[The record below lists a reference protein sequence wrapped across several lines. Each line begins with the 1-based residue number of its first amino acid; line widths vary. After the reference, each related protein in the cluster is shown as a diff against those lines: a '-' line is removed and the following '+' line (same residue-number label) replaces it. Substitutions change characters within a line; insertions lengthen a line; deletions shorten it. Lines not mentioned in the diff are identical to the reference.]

1 MAVVQFPPAVRPGDT
16 LRVVAPSGPFDRT
29 LALSG
34 MAWLGQRYRVRFDW
48 SMFQKKGF
56 LAGPDER
63 RAGELERAL
72 ADDESRVVLAA
83 RGGYGLTRILHRA
96 DLAPL
101 AARPKWVVGF
111 SDVTALHVECARLGV
126 ASIHAHNCAGLG
138 RGDARARAAFLDVLE
153 APTRQR
159 VHDGLE
165 TWRAGRA
172 EGTLFGGN
180 LTVLFT
186 LAAAGRLFVPD
197 GAVLVL
203 EDVTESAYRIDRML
217 TALLVGGA
225 FDRVAAVVVGDLTD
239 CPEGPHGVP
248 AIDAVRERLGE
259 LGVPMLAGLRF
270 GHDRQNVPLVL
281 GSPARV
287 ELGRLTLFPSTRC

>member
-1 MAVVQFPPAVRPGDT
+1 MAVVQFPQAVRPGDT
-16 LRVVAPSGPFDRT
+16 LRVVASSGPFDRT

-63 RAGELERAL
+63 RCAELESAL
-72 ADDESRVVLAA
+72 DDESRVVLAA

-96 DLAPL
+96 ALAPL
-101 AARPKWVVGF
+101 VARPKWVVGF

-153 APTRQR
+153 NPTRER

-165 TWRAGRA
+165 TWHPGRA
-172 EGTLFGGN
+172 EGRLFGGN

-186 LAAAGRLFVPD
+186 LAAAQRLFVPD
-197 GAVLVL
+197 GAILVL

-225 FDRVAAVVVGDLTD
+225 LDRVAGVVVGDLTD
-239 CPEGPHGVP
+239 CPAGPHGVP
-248 AIDAVRERLGE
+248 AIDAVRERLSV
-259 LGVPMLAGLRF
+259 LGVPLLSGLRF

-287 ELGRLTLFPSTRC
+287 ESGRLTLFPAARC